1 MGQKVKINY
10 ILLIIKFLLFPISII
25 YKLITDFR
33 NFLYN
38 SSILKSY
45 SFDIP
50 IICVGNLST
59 GGTGKTQVVLYL
71 LKLLSDQNKVAV
83 LSRGYK
89 RTTKGYLKVDI
100 NKARGESL
108 YGDEPF
114 LIANE
119 FPNSLVVVCEDRV
132 EGVKQILRN
141 HPEIEVIIMDD
152 GFQHRRI
159 KAGFNILLSDFA
171 QPFYKDFILPTG
183 NLRESRK
190 SANRA
195 NLMLITKC
203 KQELSSVEKLAIIEK
218 IRSYYTKEVVFSKSI
233 YGKLKAVSPIQD
245 STIPIKNVK
254 RVLAVAGI
262 GKPEYFIN
270 YINQHFNHVESILF
284 KDHKEYNRQAIA
296 LILREFNLKQFE
308 AIVTTS
314 KDWIKL
320 MQYKDSLFKDIN
332 IFILP
337 IEIGFELDEKTKF
350 DKIITTYVRKN
361 N

>member
-1 MGQKVKINY
+1 
-10 ILLIIKFLLFPISII
+10 
-25 YKLITDFR
+25 
-33 NFLYN
+33 
-38 SSILKSY
+38 
-45 SFDIP
+45 
-50 IICVGNLST
+50 
-59 GGTGKTQVVLYL
+59 VVLYL
-71 LKLLSDQNKVAV
+71 LKLLTGQKKVAV

-89 RTTKGYLKVDI
+89 RATKGYLAVDI
-100 NKARGESL
+100 NKASGERL

-132 EGVKQILRN
+132 EGVRQILGN

-171 QPFYKDFILPTG
+171 KPFYKDFILPTG

-203 KQELSSVEKLAIIEK
+203 KQELNSVEKLAISEK
-218 IRSYYTKEVVFSKSI
+218 IRSYYTKELVFSKSI

-245 STIPIKNVK
+245 NTNPIKNLR

-284 KDHKEYNRQAIA
+284 KDHKEYNTQAIA
-296 LILREFNLKQFE
+296 LILKEFNLKQCE

-320 MQYKDSLFKDIN
+320 MQYKDSLLKDIN

-350 DKIITTYVRKN
+350 DNIITAYVRKN